1 MKLIIQIPCLNE
13 EKTLPQTLE
22 QLPGEIPGIDKIEV
36 LIINDGSNDGTVG
49 VAKEIGVDH
58 IVNFS
63 SRQGLANAF
72 RAGINKSLQLGAD
85 IIVNTDADN
94 QYKGEDIVK
103 LVRPILEGKA
113 DMVIGERDIESIK
126 HFSFIKKKL
135 QRLGSFIVRLVS
147 NTDIRDATSGFRSY
161 NREAAMR
168 LNVMSDFSYTLETI
182 IQASKKNITVASVL
196 IKTNP
201 KLRESRLFSNMAEYL
216 VASILTLSKILIV
229 YRPLAVFLWIGG
241 FIGFWGAVLCVRF
254 LYFYFAMGG
263 LGHVQSLVL
272 AAILL
277 IISFQVVILGLLASL
292 IGANRFFIEDIL
304 YRVKKVEYSSKK

>member
-13 EKTLPQTLE
+13 EKTLPQTFE

-36 LIINDGSNDGTVG
+36 LIIDDGSNDGTVG

-58 IVNFS
+58 IVKFS

-103 LVRPILEGKA
+103 LVRPLLEGKA

-161 NREAAMR
+161 NREAAMK

-241 FIGFWGAVLCVRF
+241 FIGFWGVVLCVRF

-263 LGHVQSLVL
+263 VGHVQSLIL
-272 AAILL
+272 AAIFL

>member
-13 EKTLPQTLE
+13 EKTLPQTFE

-36 LIINDGSNDGTVG
+36 LIIDDGSYDGTVG

-58 IVNFS
+58 IVKFS

-103 LVRPILEGKA
+103 LVRPLLEGKA

-161 NREAAMR
+161 NREAAMK

-241 FIGFWGAVLCVRF
+241 FIGFWGVVLCVRF

-263 LGHVQSLVL
+263 VGHVQSLIL
-272 AAILL
+272 AAIFL